1 MVDYL
6 WLIPILPLIGFIING
21 LFGRNLGKQAVSIIG
36 PASVAGSFLIA
47 ATAFFTLPE
56 QAVRKLHYTWFS
68 AGDFSVDVA
77 FRLDHLSIIMTLV
90 VTGVG
95 FLIHVYSIGYM
106 HGETKLAYARYFAY
120 INLFSFAMLVLVLAD
135 NFLLMFV
142 GWEGVGLCSY
152 LLIGYYYKK
161 DSASDAGKKAFI
173 VNRIGDAG
181 LLIGMFLIFGIFGS
195 LDYDVVLNPAM
206 AAGASLDPMMA
217 GLIPL
222 ICLALFIGATGKSA
236 QIPLYV
242 WLPDAMEGPTPVSA
256 LIHAATMVTA
266 GVYLVVR
273 CNVLYALSPDILMV
287 VAVVGAL
294 TAIFSATIGLAQ
306 FDIKR
311 VLAYSTVSQLGYMFF
326 AAGVGAYSAAIFHLM
341 THAFFKAC
349 LFLCSGSVIHGM
361 HHEQDMRKMGGLKA
375 LMPITY
381 LTMLISTLAIAGI
394 PPFSGFFSKD
404 AILWAAVEN
413 GHNLLWLLG
422 AVAAMVT
429 SFYMFRLMY
438 MTFSGSF
445 RSSEEEKKKV
455 HESPAT
461 MTLPLI
467 ILAALATVA
476 GFIGL
481 PYAFKANMGLPY
493 DQFGHFLEPGEEHA
507 EHQAIVMDRETL
519 LLAGKYT
526 VDHHGDDHG
535 PAEDHATEGDDHGPA
550 AANLPAT
557 PADMNYPGA
566 AEALYYQWKG
576 GFYNRDEALEEGAR
590 LTGLAKA
597 EVRSSHKEHD
607 VAGEWLFMVI
617 SVALAG
623 VGWFFARLLY
633 KDKKPDVVAE
643 RGGRAFEVLNNK
655 YYVDELYNLTVV
667 KPMVK
672 GSRRVLWRIFDAGL
686 LDGVAVNGSAKSVGF
701 VGKVARLLHTG
712 YVQSYLFFFLV
723 GILVLLSIIL

>member
-1 MVDYL
+1 ML
-6 WLIPILPLIGFIING
+6 EMIWLIPILPLIGFLING
-21 LFGRNLGKQAVSIIG
+21 LIGGRLGKQAVSIIA
-36 PASVAGSFLIA
+36 PAAVGGSFIIA
-47 ATAFFTLPE
+47 VLLFFNLPE
-56 QAVRKLHYTWFS
+56 NAVSKVHYTWMS
-68 AGDFSVDVA
+68 VGDFHVDVA
-77 FRLDHLSIIMTLV
+77 LRLDHLSIIMTLV

-95 FLIHVYSIGYM
+95 FLIHIYSIGYI
-106 HGETKLAYARYFAY
+106 HHESKGGVARYFAY

-152 LLIGYYYKK
+152 LLIGYWYKK

-181 LLIGMFLIFGIFGS
+181 LLIAMFTIFAIFGS
-195 LDYDVVLNPAM
+195 LDYDVVLNPAL
-206 AAGASLDPMMA
+206 AAGASA
-217 GLIPL
+217 SGLIPL
-222 ICLALFIGATGKSA
+222 ICLAIFIGATGKSA

-266 GVYLVVR
+266 GVYMVVR
-273 CNVLYALSPDILMV
+273 CNVLYALSPDVLMV

-326 AAGVGAYSAAIFHLM
+326 AAGVGAYSAAIFHLV

-361 HHEQDMRKMGGLKA
+361 HEEQDMRKMGGLKV

-394 PPFSGFFSKD
+394 PPFAGFFSKD

-413 GHNLLWLLG
+413 GHNILWLLG

-445 RSSEEEKKKV
+445 RNGEEARKKV

-467 ILAALATVA
+467 VLAALATVA
-476 GFIGL
+476 GFVGL
-481 PYAFKANMGLPY
+481 PYAFKANFGLPY
-493 DQFGHFLEPGEEHA
+493 DQFGHFLEPGDKEA
-507 EHQAIVMDRETL
+507 GAQAIILDRETL
-519 LLAGKYT
+519 LLAGK
-526 VDHHGDDHG
+526 DSAHGDHAEDAGQVNHGDEGEHG
-535 PAEDHATEGDDHGPA
+535 PSPHIA
-550 AANLPAT
+550 
-557 PADMNYPGA
+557 GA
-566 AEALYYQWKG
+566 ADSNSNLATLASSIYEKYRLG
-576 GFYNRDEALEEGAR
+576 TLSRDEALSEANK
-590 LTGLAKA
+590 LTMAAKT
-597 EVRSSHKEHD
+597 EVRKHHHEHN
-607 VAGEWLFMVI
+607 VVGEWIFMVI
-617 SVALAG
+617 SVVLALI
-623 VGWFFARLLY
+623 GWFFARLLY
-633 KDKKPDVVAE
+633 KDKEPDIVAQK
-643 RGGRAFEVLNNK
+643 GGAAFRLLENK
-655 YYVDELYNLTVV
+655 YYVDEIYNAGVV
-667 KPMVK
+667 NPLVK
-672 GSRRVLWRIFDAGL
+672 GSRNLLWKFFDAGL
-686 LDGVAVNGSAKSVGF
+686 IDGLAVNGSARSVGL
-701 VGKVARLLHTG
+701 VGRIARLLHTG

-723 GILVLLSIIL
+723 GVLVLIAIVL